1 MAGGNQGVGGSQG
14 RQLPSGAPSQG
25 YKAAAPSISPQQM
38 QQLQAIIAAGHDM
51 QRVPVA
57 PIPPEWMSGQTKPM
71 MIGQGPVPTGPIQG
85 QTRPMQVQGN
95 ASFGGAMNHIPGYAD
110 GGFVDAGFMQYPY
123 QGQPN
128 QPDSVPLLTSQ
139 PPTVQNDGG
148 PDAGGNYV
156 GASMGFDGSGSDAG
170 VGGQPVN
177 QVQTPLQQQGNKP
190 IGLSQFRPQ
199 QGLQIAGNPTSQVV
213 QRPQQR

>member
-38 QQLQAIIAAGHDM
+38 QQLQAIIAAGRGM
-51 QRVPVA
+51 AQGA
-57 PIPPEWMSGQTKPM
+57 PNAQMYN
-71 MIGQGPVPTGPIQG
+71 
-85 QTRPMQVQGN
+85 TRPMT
-95 ASFGGAMNHIPGYAD
+95 IPQGYAY
-110 GGFVDAGFMQYPY
+110 GGNVDAGFMQYPY

-148 PDAGGNYV
+148 PDAGGSYA